1 MTAAQV
7 TKYLHYKTIVEVI
20 ANYDA
25 IGGEI
30 TSNNPDIVILEAVW
44 VTPDQVKALIS
55 QFPTVVFITR
65 VHSEAPFLSHEN
77 NAVKFIKQLVVIPNS
92 YVAFNSYETEREFF
106 TLGITPVYLPNI
118 YEDVYYAPVTS
129 APFSGNQLIV
139 GCFGSIRPMKNQL
152 LQAMMAAAFCKIHG
166 LKLFFHMNTSRVEQ
180 QGGCV
185 LGNIQALFAGTDS
198 VLVEHQWLNRKE
210 FLELV
215 ASMDLMMQLSFNE
228 SFNIVAAD
236 AVLMGIP
243 IVVSDTIDWMPK
255 ESRAA
260 VDNME
265 DILAKMDRVLKRR
278 HRAVRDNISALEK
291 HNEASVNA
299 WSKFL
304 KSI

>member
-1 MTAAQV
+1 
-7 TKYLHYKTIVEVI
+7 
-20 ANYDA
+20 
-25 IGGEI
+25 
-30 TSNNPDIVILEAVW
+30 
-44 VTPDQVKALIS
+44 
-55 QFPTVVFITR
+55 
-65 VHSEAPFLSHEN
+65 
-77 NAVKFIKQLVVIPNS
+77 
-92 YVAFNSYETEREFF
+92 
-106 TLGITPVYLPNI
+106 
-118 YEDVYYAPVTS
+118 
-129 APFSGNQLIV
+129 
-139 GCFGSIRPMKNQL
+139 MKNQL